1 MNEEQYIV
9 FDQYLQGELSRE
21 EQSLFEINLIENPE
35 LAASFQIFQ
44 EAQAHLSSKFGI
56 EQERNAFIAN
66 LKTIAS
72 NQSET
77 NRPKVVFF
85 KPWMYAVAASVVVM
99 MGLFVSQFNSNPS
112 FEEYN
117 QHENA
122 YFTERSEA
130 DGTLKKA
137 EIAFNAKEYAT
148 AIPIFEALLKVNKT
162 PEIQYF
168 YGIALLENNNIKES
182 EVVFKA
188 LQSGNSIYVNKAIW
202 SLALAKLKQKDY
214 TSCKEIL
221 LTIPSD
227 YENYDQVQDLIQ
239 QLD

>member
-9 FDQYLQGELSRE
+9 FDQYLQGELSP
-21 EQSLFEINLIENPE
+21 QAQLTFEKDLAENRE
-35 LAASFQIFQ
+35 LALAFETFQ
-44 EAQAHLSSKFGI
+44 ELQGHLANKFGN
-56 EQERNAFIAN
+56 EQERNAFVAN
-66 LKTIAS
+66 LKAISIQQAKTTRS
-72 NQSET
+72 
-77 NRPKVVFF
+77 KVMLF

-122 YFTERSEA
+122 YFMERSEA
-130 DGTLKKA
+130 NETLKKA

-162 PEIQYF
+162 PEIEYF
-168 YGIALLENNNIKES
+168 YGIALLENNNIKKS
-182 EVVFKA
+182 EVVFESLK
-188 LQSGNSIYVNKAIW
+188 SGNSIYVNKAIW

-214 TSCKEIL
+214 KSCKEIL
-221 LTIPSD
+221 LTIPAD
-227 YENYDQVQDLIQ
+227 YENYDQVQDLLQ
-239 QLD
+239 QL

>member
-21 EQSLFEINLIENPE
+21 AQLIFEKDLAENPE

-77 NRPKVVFF
+77 NRLKVVFF
-85 KPWMYAVAASVVVM
+85 KPWMYAVAASVVVV
-99 MGLFVSQFNSNPS
+99 MGLFVFEFSSNPN
-112 FEEYN
+112 FEDYN

-122 YFTERSEA
+122 YFMERSEPNT
-130 DGTLKKA
+130 TLKEA

-148 AIPIFEALLKVNKT
+148 AISIFEALLKVNKT

>member
-9 FDQYLQGELSRE
+9 FDQYLQGELSP
-21 EQSLFEINLIENPE
+21 QAQLTFEKDLAKNRE
-35 LAASFQIFQ
+35 LASAFETFQ
-44 EAQAHLSSKFGI
+44 ELQGHLANKFGN
-56 EQERNAFIAN
+56 EQERNAFVTN
-66 LKTIAS
+66 LKAISS

-77 NRPKVVFF
+77 NRSKVMLF
-85 KPWMYAVAASVVVM
+85 KPWIYAVAASVVVM

-122 YFTERSEA
+122 YFMERSEA
-130 DGTLKKA
+130 NETLKKA

-202 SLALAKLKQKDY
+202 SLALVKLKLKDY
-214 TSCKEIL
+214 KSCKEIL
-221 LTIPSD
+221 LTIPVD
-227 YENYDQVQDLIQ
+227 YENYNQVQDLLQ

>member
-9 FDQYLQGELSRE
+9 FDQYLQGELSPQAQLAFEKDLAENRE
-21 EQSLFEINLIENPE
+21 FALAFETFQEIQGE
-35 LAASFQIFQ
+35 LA
-44 EAQAHLSSKFGI
+44 HKFGI
-56 EQERNAFIAN
+56 EQERNAFVAN
-66 LKTIAS
+66 LKAIAS
-72 NQSET
+72 EPAKTTRS
-77 NRPKVVFF
+77 KVMLF

-99 MGLFVSQFNSNPS
+99 MGLFVPQFNSNPS

-122 YFTERSEA
+122 YFMERSEVNE
-130 DGTLKKA
+130 TLKKA

-168 YGIALLENNNIKES
+168 YGIALLENNNIKKS
-182 EVVFKA
+182 EVVFEA
-188 LQSGNSIYVNKAIW
+188 LKSGNSIYVNKANW

-214 TSCKEIL
+214 KSCKEIL
-221 LTIPSD
+221 LTIPAD
-227 YENYDQVQDLIQ
+227 YENYDQVQDLLQ
-239 QLD
+239 QLN